1 MTYQMK
7 KFVAVIVALSML
19 LTMALAMADETTIST
34 YIMTAAADAEGN
46 VVSIEEAQLPILVL
60 AIDGASDACAFGTEE
75 ELVEGTYEIVVG
87 DDDVLVLYVTLTT
100 DEEIVMFYVPDED
113 AWMLVDEESGISMYL
128 FNIES
133 IEELAA

>member
-19 LTMALAMADETTIST
+19 LTMALAMADETTVST